1 MLKIQDQR
9 PVRPLWPLIGFAV
22 AALFGFV
29 ALPLAARGSFAE
41 LTGNSAYRTMQIL
54 FVLQASLWI
63 FGAAYA
69 TRIWRRVTASRPLP
83 WFSYAAI
90 LLLAALI
97 FLPYLVFSLFPSSEF
112 DWSQSKVV
120 SRGFLASVLGALAG
134 VTVGAGIIRIHVLAN
149 NWLPS
154 SQEHLTA
161 YREIFSYLERHLLLL
176 GGILA
181 GAVIGSSASR
191 EAIYSVDG
199 GYPFPPEHIWQ
210 LAIYWSTLLA
220 VVYVAAR
227 SSVRRVGYQLRDT
240 LLSTSGPVEEDAE
253 RLKKEEGFAKFLGLD
268 RGYIAELQSAFS
280 VLAPIAGAVASHLV
294 PSV

>member
-1 MLKIQDQR
+1 MH
-9 PVRPLWPLIGFAV
+9 PLWPLIGFAT

-69 TRIWRRVTASRPLP
+69 IGIWHRVTASRPLP
-83 WFSYAAI
+83 WSSYGAI
-90 LLLAALI
+90 LLLAVLTV
-97 FLPYLVFSLFPSSEF
+97 LPDLVFSLFPSCEF

-134 VTVGAGIIRIHVLAN
+134 VIVGAGIIRIHVVAN
-149 NWLPS
+149 DLLPS
-154 SQEHLTA
+154 PQEHLTA
-161 YREIFSYLERHLLLL
+161 YREISSYLERHLLLL

-191 EAIYSVDG
+191 EAILSVDG
-199 GYPFPPEHIWQ
+199 AYPFPAEHVWQ
-210 LAIYWSTLLA
+210 LAIYWSALLA

-227 SSVRRVGYQLRDT
+227 SSVRRVGYRIRDT

-253 RLKKEEGFAKFLGLD
+253 HLKQEEELAKFLGLD

-280 VLAPIAGAVASHLV
+280 VLTPIAGAVASNLI